1 MVHVCFSYLPVKKYM
16 LSMYTFLFYKTPP
29 AIEIH
34 MTAKVFSQFMT
45 SSLCIGNGLYKK
57 KSVFS
62 FLKLFF
68 VTSMKG
74 RNQIGIDSFVAPI
87 RVTMCHFAFHVY
99 SRVLLYYCI
108 IGKLA

>member
-1 MVHVCFSYLPVKKYM
+1 MVHVCFLYLPVKKYM
-16 LSMYTFLFYKTPP
+16 LSIPKYTFLFYKTPP

-45 SSLCIGNGLYKK
+45 SSLCIGNGLSQKEICFFF
-57 KSVFS
+57 FS
-62 FLKLFF
+62 QVFF

-99 SRVLLYYCI
+99 SRVLLYYTT
-108 IGKLA
+108 A